1 MYAKILCWASVRTPP
16 LSPTSNVLQIVV
28 STLDGGVFTD
38 HNIIV
43 KESKFIDETHEI
55 NISFDIVFLG
65 LYG

>member
-1 MYAKILCWASVRTPP
+1 MRTPP